1 MTHSLNEIEAT
12 AKRAARG
19 AGLSWGIAEEA
30 AKACRWLASHK
41 LPGVTALAELL
52 TLIDGVPHRNVSPI
66 SLDGAWTAPSG
77 RLCPLASGTALNDCA
92 ELLLKEKPIEMINLS
107 YPLLLIPFAAW
118 ASVHIN
124 TPVKV
129 SWSNVTISTNG
140 KCIEINNSSP
150 HINVEIATVLSCY
163 PAKDFQ
169 TGASKPGMRGIIEPS
184 AWVRLTEFSDRT
196 YAPATD
202 ASRRLGEGSGN
213 SDND

>member
-1 MTHSLNEIEAT
+1 
-12 AKRAARG
+12 
-19 AGLSWGIAEEA
+19 
-30 AKACRWLASHK
+30 
-41 LPGVTALAELL
+41 
-52 TLIDGVPHRNVSPI
+52 
-66 SLDGAWTAPSG
+66 
-77 RLCPLASGTALNDCA
+77 
-92 ELLLKEKPIEMINLS
+92 MINLS

-202 ASRRLGEGSGN
+202 ASRRLGAGSGN